1 MNGVHR
7 LLVVL
12 LALAPAFWARPGCV
26 CTGDG
31 PVCVCSQARAA
42 AAATGAPE
50 APGAE
55 DACCCGERAPSDAP
69 PPPSRR
75 CPCDDCPSM
84 RAVRD
89 VVPPAPPVE
98 PPAVAC
104 AGYAADVAHGAAPV
118 SEPGIAPRA
127 VHPRAPPDVLA
138 TVVLVI

>member
-7 LLVVL
+7 LLIAL

-31 PVCVCSQARAA
+31 PVCVCSQERAA
-42 AAATGAPE
+42 TATPE
-50 APGAE
+50 AE
-55 DACCCGERAPSDAP
+55 ETCCCEERAPRDAP

-75 CPCDDCPSM
+75 CPCDDCPSL
-84 RAVRD
+84 RAVRG

-98 PPAVAC
+98 PPAIAC
-104 AGYAADVAHGAAPV
+104 AGLAADSAAEAPPV